1 MALVTTLTIKNL
13 EVQYSLDS
21 LTDVVVSVGAQLSGS
36 DGGTAAQVGN
46 RYRIAAPDPSSF
58 VTFAD
63 LTKSDVINFV
73 KATDTYSTAVQQLTA
88 KIDRKNQSGRLPLPW
103 EA

>member
-21 LTDVVVSVGAQLSGS
+21 LTDVVVSVGAQLSGN
-36 DGGTAAQVGN
+36 DGGTTARVGN
-46 RYRIAAPDPSSF
+46 TYRIAAPDPASF
-58 VTFAD
+58 VAFAD

-73 KATDTYSTAVQQLTA
+73 KATDRYSTAVQQLTA
-88 KIDRKNQSGRLPLPW
+88 KIDRKNQSGRVPLPW
-103 EA
+103 ED